1 MEIKNKSIENL
12 MQLGFNNLEAEIYFH
27 LLSNLP
33 MTAYKIGRQ
42 LNKPTANVYKAID
55 SLSKK
60 GAVMFEDN
68 NKKHCKAIS
77 PDEFFSQY
85 EKNIIDKT
93 NSTKKLLNNIDKES
107 FDERSYT
114 IESVPLVF
122 ERFNTMMKKCK
133 VVAVIDAFPKTL
145 ELVLDSINE
154 AISRGVEVF
163 IEVYEPIEIK
173 GANVSYANFGGK
185 VIDYWKSQQLNLIID
200 GEEHLISLMNNDL
213 SQINQATW
221 SNNTYMSC
229 MLYAG
234 FMREQTMMKIM
245 SKVDKPN
252 FEKEVKKL
260 LENQRFFFNSKVPG
274 FDKLFNVRL

>member
-1 MEIKNKSIENL
+1 MEIRNKSIENL
-12 MQLGFNNLEAEIYFH
+12 MNLGFNNLEAEVYIH

-33 MTAYKIGRQ
+33 MTAYKVGRE
-42 LNKPTANVYKAID
+42 LNKPTANVYKALD
-55 SLSKK
+55 SLAKK

-77 PDEFFSQY
+77 PDEFLNQY
-85 EKNIIDKT
+85 EKNILDKT
-93 NSTKKLLNNIDKES
+93 NSTKELLKTIDKDS

-114 IESVPLVF
+114 IDSVPLVF

-145 ELVLDSINE
+145 ERVIDSIHE
-154 AISRGVEVF
+154 AISRNVE
-163 IEVYEPIEIK
+163 IYIQVYEPTEIK
-173 GANVSYANFGGK
+173 GANIAYAEMGK
-185 VIDYWKSQQLNLIID
+185 KVTDFWKSQQLNLIID

-213 SQINQATW
+213 TQIKQATW

-234 FMREQTMMKIM
+234 FMREQTMLKIM
-245 SKVDKPN
+245 SKVNKPN
-252 FEKEVKKL
+252 FEEEVKNL
-260 LENQRFFFNSKVPG
+260 LENQRFFFNSNVPG
-274 FDKLFNVRL
+274 FDKLFSQK